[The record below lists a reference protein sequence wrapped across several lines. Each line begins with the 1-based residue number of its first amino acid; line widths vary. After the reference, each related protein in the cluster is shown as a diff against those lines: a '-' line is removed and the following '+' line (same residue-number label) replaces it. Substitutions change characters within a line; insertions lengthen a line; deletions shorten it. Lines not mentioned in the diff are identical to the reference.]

1 MSDGAASTLAAPA
14 VPGAGSSGDG
24 TPARTEL
31 ERAVPMLRAF
41 ARRALGASDAIEDV
55 VQETLV
61 AGLAQLGSF
70 RGHSRVSTW
79 LVGILAHKIFDHF
92 RATRRLT
99 EPLAGDEP
107 RDLLDAPP
115 RRSPEGELARRQ
127 QLAIIETTLPSLPEY
142 ERMAVLLIDLQGVE
156 RAEVCATLGVTP
168 AHLRVLLHRG
178 RHRLRKAVE
187 LGDV

>member
-1 MSDGAASTLAAPA
+1 M
-14 VPGAGSSGDG
+14 
-24 TPARTEL
+24 

-41 ARRALGASDAIEDV
+41 ARRALGASEAVEDV
-55 VQETLV
+55 VQDTLV

-79 LVGILAHKIFDHF
+79 LVGILAHKIVDHF

-99 EPLAGDEP
+99 EQLEDDEP
-107 RDLLDAPP
+107 ADLLDAPP
-115 RRSPEGELARRQ
+115 RHSPESELARRE
-127 QLAIIETTLPSLPEY
+127 QLAIIEATLPRLPEY

-156 RAEVCATLGVTP
+156 RTEVCSTLGVTP
-168 AHLRVLLHRG
+168 VHLRVLLHRG

-187 LGDV
+187 RGDV